1 MPAPV
6 GDDAGLGKYRSY
18 ASHPR
23 GERNRIGDLAIFTH
37 REAPAGY
44 VSVARSPGEHPWP
57 DMGILEDAAV
67 GARID
72 EPPLRRGRDAV
83 GRRDQVLHVQSVESR
98 RIDVPNRFE
107 VLARIIAGDLI
118 EVVGVVAPLDG
129 IVRADLLQRG
139 EDVGVREHIWA
150 LAEHAER
157 RWLASEKFEQRRPG
171 IEVGR

>member
-37 REAPAGY
+37 REATDGH
-44 VSVARSPGEHPWP
+44 VSVARRPGEHPWP
-57 DMGILEDAAV
+57 DMVILEDAAV

-98 RIDVPNRFE
+98 RLDVPNRFE
-107 VLARIIAGDLI
+107 VLARISCSAGKML
-118 EVVGVVAPLDG
+118 EFGNTYGPSPSTRNG
-129 IVRADLLQRG
+129 GGWRARNSSS
-139 EDVGVREHIWA
+139 GVR
-150 LAEHAER
+150 
-157 RWLASEKFEQRRPG
+157 G
-171 IEVGR
+171 